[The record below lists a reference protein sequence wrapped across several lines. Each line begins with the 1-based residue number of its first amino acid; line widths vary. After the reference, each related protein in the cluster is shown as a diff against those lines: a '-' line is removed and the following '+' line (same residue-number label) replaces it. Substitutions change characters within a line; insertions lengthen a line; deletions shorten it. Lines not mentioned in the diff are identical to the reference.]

1 MEKASR
7 FRTVLDNP
15 FGYAKRLKLENGRR
29 IVGTFLSDVPEE
41 LIDAAGLLPFAL
53 IDGSKTQISTSSVP
67 GFACSLVI
75 NTINQALLN
84 KLDFLDGIAV
94 PHLCDSS
101 RALFHILQK
110 NFPDQFSDL
119 LGLPKKLGSRGT
131 KTYLVGELKR
141 FRKALESAF
150 AVTISN
156 EALLESIN
164 TYNENRHYLRTI
176 KALRVQD
183 PNFMT
188 NYDFFSLVKSSMLMP
203 KKEHNKILKNI
214 LDERIESPERKS
226 HQRPALK
233 IFVSGKLVEPLE
245 IFKWM
250 DELGIAVSDDD
261 LAVGTRYFSYEIK
274 PEGDPMNA
282 LAESYFH
289 RIPNTFVQGTE
300 DRLSYLLSRVQEN
313 DLKGVIFTQLKS
325 CDPLTY
331 DYPDLKKALDRKG
344 IPNLFIETDLQ
355 TLAAGQIKTKLQAFN
370 EILEGNL

>member
-7 FRTVLDNP
+7 FKTVLNNP

-53 IDGSKTQISTSSVP
+53 IDGSKTQTLTTSIP

-75 NTINQALLN
+75 NTMNQALQN
-84 KLDFLDGIAV
+84 RLDFLDGIV
-94 PHLCDSS
+94 IPHLCDSS

-119 LGLPKKLGSRGT
+119 LGLPMKLGSQGT
-131 KTYLVGELKR
+131 KTYLVGEMKR
-141 FRKALESAF
+141 FQKALESAF
-150 AVTISN
+150 TVTISN
-156 EALLESIN
+156 EALLKSII

-176 KALRVQD
+176 KASRLQD
-183 PNFMT
+183 PDFMT

-203 KKEHNKILKNI
+203 KKDHNKILINI
-214 LDERIESPERKS
+214 LNKRIESPKRNS
-226 HQRPALK
+226 HRRPVLK
-233 IFVSGKLVEPLE
+233 IFVSGKLVAPLE

-250 DELGIAVSDDD
+250 DELGIVVSDDD
-261 LAVGTRYFSYEIK
+261 LAVGSRYFSYEIK
-274 PEGDPMNA
+274 PEGDPINA

-300 DRLSYLLSRVQEN
+300 DRLSYLLSRIQEN
-313 DLKGVIFTQLKS
+313 NLRGVIFIQLKS

-331 DYPDLKKALDRKG
+331 DYPDLKKALDQKG